1 VLRHVLVICLVA
13 RGASAEDGQVDA
25 RADAA
30 ADESGDES
38 GDERGEDSGDE
49 EVIEVEG
56 RAPREP
62 TRQKL
67 GTDELHVLPG
77 SGNDALRGLQGLP
90 GVARVPFGMGGL
102 ALRGAAPR
110 DTRVFL
116 DGIEVPILYHFGGL
130 ASFVPIDALD
140 HIELTPSG
148 FGARWGRGIGGV
160 VLLESR
166 SPKPTK
172 WRAQGE
178 VSLLHAGALAVGPG
192 PREGSWIVGV
202 RRSYLDAVL
211 AAAQVDLSLAPSYL
225 DAQARWESGD
235 KKWLALAF
243 ASGDSLTLLRDPDET
258 GGMGG
263 ISTSNVKSFNY
274 ASRFVRLGTRY
285 RDRGVTVTP
294 WFGLDDIHA
303 IANHKGL
310 DKGYDRFD
318 VNGGM
323 RAEHDRDWLG
333 GKLRVGLDGKATHYS
348 YSITNV
354 PPAFPG
360 VPPASEVVTRDGSRA
375 ALDTGV
381 FAEQDWL
388 VADKRVSIR
397 PGLRIDYLGLA
408 DRVVANPRL
417 SLVER
422 LDDGV
427 VLTQTV
433 GVYHQ
438 PPLVTDLDPIYGE
451 RELAAPSSIQASAS
465 AEAPL
470 FGLFDGRATFYVQ
483 GQRSLPVDTV
493 SGATPISDNGGGQ
506 SGGLLGISREL
517 VDEQFGSYSYREYV
531 GRGRAYG
538 LELFARRELGAV
550 TGWLAYTYARSYRTG
565 DPRRD
570 ERYYPYVL
578 DQPHVLTALATLPL
592 GSKWRV
598 GGRFRFASGNPIT
611 PVAGAY
617 VNLKMEWT
625 AVDGPILSERL
636 PSFAQLDVRIDRL
649 WRRRTATWTL
659 YLDIQ
664 NVTNR
669 LNPEGVTYS
678 DDFATKSY
686 TRGLP
691 IFPSL
696 GVEYRPTP

>member
-1 VLRHVLVICLVA
+1 VLRQAVVLCLLVRLA
-13 RGASAEDGQVDA
+13 RAEDDPDE
-25 RADAA
+25 AD
-30 ADESGDES
+30 D
-38 GDERGEDSGDE
+38 RGDE
-49 EVIEVEG
+49 EVIEIEG

-62 TRQKL
+62 TQQKL
-67 GTDELHVLPG
+67 DTEQLHTLPG
-77 SGNDALRGLQGLP
+77 AGNDALRGLASLP

-116 DGIEVPILYHFGGL
+116 DGIEVPLLYHFGGL

-140 HIELTPSG
+140 HIDLTPSG

-160 VLLESR
+160 VVLESR
-166 SPKPTK
+166 SPNPTE

-192 PREGSWIVGV
+192 PKHGSWLVGV

-225 DAQARWESGD
+225 DAQTRWESGD
-235 KKWLALAF
+235 KKWLAIAF
-243 ASGDSLTLLRDPDET
+243 ASGDSLTLVRSPDDS
-258 GGMGG
+258 GGAGG
-263 ISTSNVKSFNY
+263 ISASNVKSFDY
-274 ASRFVRLGTRY
+274 TSRFARLGMRY
-285 RDRGVTVTP
+285 RDRGITATP
-294 WFGLDDIHA
+294 WFGLDDIDA
-303 IANHKGL
+303 IANHKGV
-310 DKGYDRFD
+310 DKGYKRFD
-318 VNGGM
+318 ITGGA
-323 RAEHDRDWLG
+323 RVEHEQAWLG
-333 GKLRVGLDGKATHYS
+333 GKLRTGLDGKATHYS
-348 YSITNV
+348 YSITNI

-360 VPPASEVVTRDGSRA
+360 MPVENSIVVTRDGSRA
-375 ALDTGV
+375 ALDAGL

-388 VADKRVSIR
+388 VAGKRVAVR
-397 PGLRIDYLGLA
+397 PGIRLDYLGLA
-408 DRVVANPRL
+408 DRFALGPRL
-417 SLVER
+417 SMVER

-433 GVYHQ
+433 GLYHE
-438 PPLVTDLDPIYGE
+438 PPLVTDLDPIYGD
-451 RELAAPSSIQASAS
+451 RELATPSSLQVSAS

-470 FGLFDGRATFYVQ
+470 FDLFDGRATLYVQ
-483 GQRSLPVDTV
+483 RQRSLPVDTV

-531 GRGRAYG
+531 GRGRAFG
-538 LELFARRELGAV
+538 LELFARREVGAV

-565 DPRRD
+565 DPRSD
-570 ERYYPYVL
+570 DRYYPYVL

-598 GGRFRFASGNPIT
+598 GGRFRLASGNPIT
-611 PVAGAY
+611 PVAGAF
-617 VNLKMEWT
+617 VNAKMEWT

-636 PSFAQLDVRIDRL
+636 PYFAQLDIRIDRL

-669 LNPEGVTYS
+669 LNPEGLTYS
-678 DDFATKSY
+678 DDFSTRSY

-696 GVEYRPTP
+696 GVEYRPIDEPKR

>member
-1 VLRHVLVICLVA
+1 
-13 RGASAEDGQVDA
+13 
-25 RADAA
+25 
-30 ADESGDES
+30 
-38 GDERGEDSGDE
+38 
-49 EVIEVEG
+49 
-56 RAPREP
+56 
-62 TRQKL
+62 
-67 GTDELHVLPG
+67 
-77 SGNDALRGLQGLP
+77 
-90 GVARVPFGMGGL
+90 
-102 ALRGAAPR
+102 
-110 DTRVFL
+110 VFL

-166 SPKPTK
+166 SPKPTR

-192 PREGSWIVGV
+192 PKGGSWLVGV
-202 RRSYLDAVL
+202 RRSYVDAVL
-211 AAAQVDLSLAPSYL
+211 AAAQVDLSLAPSYI
-225 DAQARWESGD
+225 DAQTRWESGN
-235 KKWLALAF
+235 KKWLAIAF
-243 ASGDSLTLLRDPDET
+243 ASGDSLTLVRSPDE
-258 GGMGG
+258 MGG
-263 ISTSNVKSFNY
+263 AGGITSSNVRSFDY
-274 ASRFVRLGTRY
+274 TSRFARLGMRY

-294 WFGLDDIHA
+294 WFGLDDIDA
-303 IANHKGL
+303 IANHKNV
-310 DKGYDRFD
+310 DKGYKRFD
-318 VNGGM
+318 VTGGA
-323 RAEHDRDWLG
+323 RFEHERRWLDG
-333 GKLRVGLDGKATHYS
+333 TLRTGFDGKATHYS
-348 YSITNV
+348 YTITNI

-360 VPPASEVVTRDGSRA
+360 MLPDNIVVTRDGSRA
-375 ALDTGV
+375 ALDAGL
-381 FAEQDWL
+381 FAEQEWL
-388 VADKRVSIR
+388 VAKQRVAIR

-408 DRVVANPRL
+408 DRAALAPRL
-417 SLVER
+417 NVVER

-433 GVYHQ
+433 GVYNQ
-438 PPLVTDLDPIYGE
+438 PPLVTDLDPIYGD
-451 RELAAPSSIQASAS
+451 RELAAPRSFQLSAS

-470 FGLFDGRATFYVQ
+470 FGLFDGRATLYVQ
-483 GQRSLPVDTV
+483 TQRALAVDTV

-570 ERYYPYVL
+570 ERFYPYVL
-578 DQPHVLTALATLPL
+578 DQPHVLTALATMPL
-592 GSKWRV
+592 GSKWRI
-598 GGRFRFASGNPIT
+598 GGRLRFASGNPIT
-611 PVAGAY
+611 PVAGAF
-617 VNLKMEWT
+617 VNSKLEWT
-625 AVDGPILSERL
+625 SVDGPILSERL
-636 PSFAQLDVRIDRL
+636 PYFAQLDLRIDRL
-649 WRRRTATWTL
+649 WRRRTATWTV

-669 LNPEGVTYS
+669 ANPEGLTYS
-678 DDFATKSY
+678 DDFSTRSY

-696 GVEYRPTP
+696 GVEYRPIDEPKR

>member
-1 VLRHVLVICLVA
+1 MLRRALVLLLLSLRVA
-13 RGASAEDGQVDA
+13 H
-25 RADAA
+25 AD
-30 ADESGDES
+30 DSDS
-38 GDERGEDSGDE
+38 DDSGDE
-49 EVIEVEG
+49 EVIEIEG

-62 TRQKL
+62 TKQKL
-67 GTDELHVLPG
+67 ETEVLHTLPG
-77 SGNDALRGLQGLP
+77 AGNDALRGLSSLP

-102 ALRGAAPR
+102 ALRGAAPH

-130 ASFVPIDALD
+130 ASFVPIDTLD

-148 FGARWGRGIGGV
+148 FGARWGRGIAGV

-192 PREGSWIVGV
+192 PKGGSWLVGV

-225 DAQARWESGD
+225 DSQLRWESGD
-235 KKWLALAF
+235 KKWLAIAF
-243 ASGDSLTLLRDPDET
+243 ASGDSLSLVRAPEEE
-258 GGMGG
+258 GGAGG
-263 ISTSNVKSFNY
+263 VSASNVKSFNY
-274 ASRFVRLGTRY
+274 TSRFIRLGMRH
-285 RDRGVTVTP
+285 RDRGTTLTP
-294 WFGLDDIHA
+294 WLGLDDIDA
-303 IANHKGL
+303 IANHKGV
-310 DKGYDRFD
+310 DKGYKRFD
-318 VNGGM
+318 INAGA
-323 RAEHDRDWLG
+323 RLEHEQPWLG
-333 GKLRVGLDGKATHYS
+333 GTLRTGLDGKATHYS
-348 YSITNV
+348 YTIANV

-360 VPPASEVVTRDGSRA
+360 MTPENIVITRDGSRA
-375 ALDTGV
+375 ALDAGV

-388 VADKRVSIR
+388 VANKRMAVR
-397 PGLRIDYLGLA
+397 PGVRVEYLGLA
-408 DRVVANPRL
+408 DRVVIDPRL
-417 SLVER
+417 TLVER
-422 LDDGV
+422 LPDDL
-427 VLTQTV
+427 VLTQSL
-433 GVYHQ
+433 GVYHES
-438 PPLVTDLDPIYGE
+438 PLVTDLDPIYGD
-451 RELAAPSSIQASAS
+451 RELAAPSSLQASVS
-465 AEAPL
+465 VEAPM
-470 FGLFDGRATFYVQ
+470 FELFDGRATVYAQ
-483 GQRSLPVDTV
+483 TQRSLAVDTV
-493 SGATPISDNGGGQ
+493 TGATPISDNGGGQ

-538 LELFARRELGAV
+538 LELFARKELGAV

-570 ERYYPYVL
+570 DRYYPYVL
-578 DQPHVLTALATLPL
+578 DQPHVLTALATVPL
-592 GSKWRV
+592 GTKWRV
-598 GGRFRFASGNPIT
+598 GGRLRFASGNPIT
-611 PVAGAY
+611 PVAGAW
-617 VNLKMEWT
+617 VNPKQEWT

-636 PSFAQLDVRIDRL
+636 PAFAQLDLRVDRL
-649 WRRRTATWTL
+649 WRRRTAIWNL

-678 DDFATKSY
+678 DDFSTKSY